1 MDERVFFAAAPSY
14 SQSAVDDAVEGLFR
28 QLPAAVLLAP
38 GKKVLLKPNLLSGTA
53 PEKAVTTH
61 PAVVKAVIRAAKR
74 RGVAAADITV
84 ADSPGGPHASGLV
97 KAAWKASGIAAV
109 CAEEGVQL
117 YTGTA
122 SGEAPKA
129 EGAKRRFTLLEPV
142 LAADVIIDLPKCK
155 THMMTGLSAA
165 TKNLFG
171 CIPGLQKAEW
181 HMRCPQKEDFGDM
194 LIDLLLTVKPSFA
207 VLDGVV
213 AHEGNGPSGGS
224 PRPLGFLAAAED
236 MLSMDLALCRML
248 GLAPESVPYLAA
260 AGRRGLCPAAFDPAL
275 AAGETAL
282 FAPVE
287 NFRLPDSWRKM
298 NFSDS
303 APPGSALGGARGGK
317 VGRAPAPDRPGALHR
332 LRPLRRDLSPAHH
345 RAEEQKGSHQAQRLH
360 PLLLLP
366 RGLPGAGHR
375 HKAVFPLSKTV
386 R

>member
-61 PAVVKAVIRAAKR
+61 PAVVAAVIRAVKR

-117 YTGTA
+117 YTGTV

-181 HMRCPQKEDFGDM
+181 HMRCPKKEDFGDM

-213 AHEGNGPSGGS
+213 GHEGNGPSGGS

-260 AGRRGLCPAAFDPAL
+260 AQKRGLCPAAFDPAL

-303 APPGSALGGARGGK
+303 APRAVRWAVPAVEKWVAPRPQI
-317 VGRAPAPDRPGALHR
+317 APARCIGCGRCAEICPQHTIELKNKK
-332 LRPLRRDLSPAHH
+332 AHIKPKDCIRCFCCH
-345 RAEEQKGSHQAQRLH
+345 EVCPVQAIDTKRFFLFKK
-360 PLLLLP
+360 L
-366 RGLPGAGHR
+366 
-375 HKAVFPLSKTV
+375 
-386 R
+386 

>member
-1 MDERVFFAAAPSY
+1 
-14 SQSAVDDAVEGLFR
+14 
-28 QLPAAVLLAP
+28 
-38 GKKVLLKPNLLSGTA
+38 
-53 PEKAVTTH
+53 
-61 PAVVKAVIRAAKR
+61 
-74 RGVAAADITV
+74 
-84 ADSPGGPHASGLV
+84 
-97 KAAWKASGIAAV
+97 
-109 CAEEGVQL
+109 
-117 YTGTA
+117 
-122 SGEAPKA
+122 
-129 EGAKRRFTLLEPV
+129 
-142 LAADVIIDLPKCK
+142 
-155 THMMTGLSAA
+155 
-165 TKNLFG
+165 
-171 CIPGLQKAEW
+171 
-181 HMRCPQKEDFGDM
+181 M
-194 LIDLLLTVKPSFA
+194 LIDLLLTVKPAFA
-207 VLDGVV
+207 VLDGIVG
-213 AHEGNGPSGGS
+213 HEGNGPSGGS

-303 APPGSALGGARGGK
+303 APGRCAGRCPRWKSGSP
-317 VGRAPAPDRPGALHR
+317 PAEDRPGALHR
-332 LRPLRRDLSPAHH
+332 LRPLRRDLPPAHH
-345 RAEEQKGSHQAQRLH
+345 RAEKQKGSHQAQRLH

>member
-61 PAVVKAVIRAAKR
+61 PAVVAAVIRAAKR
-74 RGVAAADITV
+74 RGVAPADITV

-142 LAADVIIDLPKCK
+142 LAADIIIDLPKCK

-181 HMRCPQKEDFGDM
+181 HMRCPKKEDFGDM

-303 APPGSALGGARGGK
+303 APPGGALGGARGGK
-317 VGRAPAPDRPGALHR
+317 MGRAPAPDRPGALHR
-332 LRPLRRDLSPAHH
+332 LRPLRRDLPPAHH
-345 RAEEQKGSHQAQRLH
+345 RAEKQKGSHQAQRLH

-375 HKAVFPLSKTV
+375 HKAVFPL
-386 R
+386 